1 MQRHWENSYLI
12 IYKDM
17 SREIK
22 FRAWQTHHKE
32 MYQPFVG
39 YIEFPDIVVGFD
51 DGDLRLEGEKNV
63 ILMQF
68 TGLKDKHEVDI
79 YEGDLLRYTNPTT
92 KDTVIHEV
100 VYQETKARFAMIM
113 HGANEKYPV
122 AFVRRK
128 AHWDNSKFEIVGD
141 IYTTP
146 ELLKAKD

>member
-1 MQRHWENSYLI
+1 
-12 IYKDM
+12 M

-68 TGLKDKHEVDI
+68 TGLKDNNGKEI
-79 YEGDLLRYTNPTT
+79 YEDDIIEAIDMADGYASTMYPYRGVVQYNE
-92 KDTVIHEV
+92 KECRFEV
-100 VYQETKARFAMIM
+100 VCELTGYENIYHSISF
-113 HGANEKYPV
+113 EKIFDRSRGKV
-122 AFVRRK
+122 IG
-128 AHWDNSKFEIVGD
+128 N
-141 IYTTP
+141 IYENP
-146 ELLKAKD
+146 ELLTKAEI